1 LIALS
6 VLAAATACGGTAP
19 TLPDANAYVRRLVTG
34 QRGQEEAL
42 SRYTYDVTEARE
54 DLDKQGHVVRR
65 RTRAYEVY
73 HVKGRP
79 VRRLVARDGQPLSP
93 ADRERVDARARELAQ
108 AIRDGRTASEQP
120 GVRLSRVIERYDF
133 RLAGREELDG
143 RCALVFDF
151 SALPGDFKLERD
163 ALLRKLAGRLW
174 VDEEDQV
181 VSRFDAHNTGGLR
194 IALGIAASVSSA
206 SLRADFVRLEP
217 GLWLPRQVQS
227 GAEGRK
233 LLFVGFHLRETL
245 WFDNYRRFEVSTGET
260 FGH

>member
-1 LIALS
+1 LTLAVAL
-6 VLAAATACGGTAP
+6 VAATSCSGVAP
-19 TLPDANAYVRRLVTG
+19 AVPDANAFVRRLVVG
-34 QRGQEEAL
+34 QRVQEEAL

-54 DLDKQGHVVRR
+54 DLDGKGRIVRR
-65 RTRAYEVY
+65 RTRAYQVY

-79 VRRLVARDGQPLSP
+79 VRRLMARDGQPLTP
-93 ADRERVDARARELAQ
+93 AERERVDARAQELAQ
-108 AIRDGRTASEQP
+108 AIRDGRTATEQP

-133 RLAGREELDG
+133 RLAGREDLDG
-143 RCALVFDF
+143 RCALVFEF
-151 SALPGDFKLERD
+151 AALPGDFKLERD

-174 VDEEDQV
+174 VDQEDQV

-194 IALGIAASVSSA
+194 IALGIAANVSSA

-245 WFDNYRRFEVSTGET
+245 WFDNYRHFEVSTDEK
-260 FGH
+260 FGR